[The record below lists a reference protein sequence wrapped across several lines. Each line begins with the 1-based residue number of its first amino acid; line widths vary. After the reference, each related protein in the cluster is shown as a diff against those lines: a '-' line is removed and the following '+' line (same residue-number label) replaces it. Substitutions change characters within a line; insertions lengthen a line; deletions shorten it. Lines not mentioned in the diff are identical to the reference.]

1 MRLRE
6 NVGNELLH
14 DVHCSLVMLGTDNKV
29 ALTKAGQQRLVARV
43 GIGR

>member
-14 DVHCSLVMLGTDNKV
+14 NVHCSLVVLGTNNKV
-29 ALTKAGQQRLVARV
+29 APTKVGQQRLVARA